1 MQCSNHWATETLI
14 IIIIIIIIIISNFEN
29 NLVYLYTYIYIYLFW
44 KQENIFENTFQDSL
58 INRNINS
65 FIHLLHLL
73 NTYFLCY
80 LMNAE

>member
-14 IIIIIIIIIISNFEN
+14 IIIIIIIISNFEN
-29 NLVYLYTYIYIYLFW
+29 NFSIFIYIYIYIYLFW